1 VRDRNRVAR
10 MLLVVYAIGSVA
22 IPIPLLL
29 SFGNAGD
36 LADTT
41 SGKILAAALLAI
53 GFGALA
59 ASRDPWR
66 HRLMIQVVM
75 AFTTLSSLAI
85 AYRLALEDHPVFPT
99 LILLPF
105 AVAAPVL
112 FALFY
117 PRRPS
122 V

>member
-1 VRDRNRVAR
+1 MLDRNRVAR
-10 MLLVVYAIGSVA
+10 ILLVLYALGSVA
-22 IPIPLLL
+22 IAVPLLFA
-29 SFGNAGD
+29 FGHAGD

-41 SGKILAAALLAI
+41 SGKILAAALVAM

-59 ASRDPWR
+59 AARDPWR

-75 AFTTLSSLAI
+75 AFTALSSLAI
-85 AYRLALEDHPVFPT
+85 VYRLAFEGHAVFPT

-112 FALFY
+112 FAVFY
-117 PRRPS
+117 PRRPRG
-122 V
+122 